1 MRDPSNTADGTADD
15 SPGGLRSVSVG
26 TAGTRGRYDT
36 FEDLY
41 RALWPQAVRLAWML
55 SGSRETAE
63 DLVHDAFLR
72 IEAIWQELD
81 DPVPYFR
88 RMVINAVHA
97 EHRHSDVER
106 RHRPQPPGPAIDPEL
121 EEVWNVVAQLPDRE
135 RSALVLRFYLDM
147 TVDQVAEHLSCPSGT
162 AKSLIHRGISHLREK
177 VTP

>member
-1 MRDPSNTADGTADD
+1 METSFPGSRDIGATAWTRGAGPVEHRGRNGRRQSGWPPVRLGRDRRDP
-15 SPGGLRSVSVG
+15 
-26 TAGTRGRYDT
+26 GRYDT

-88 RMVINAVHA
+88 RMVINVVHA

-121 EEVWNVVAQLPDRE
+121 EEVWNVVAQLPDRGGP
-135 RSALVLRFYLDM
+135 RS
-147 TVDQVAEHLSCPSGT
+147 SCAST
-162 AKSLIHRGISHLREK
+162 S
-177 VTP
+177 T